1 VVRAGLSSK
10 PSLSVIIPAVN
21 EAESIQRAVES
32 AWAAN
37 VTEVLVVDG
46 GSTDPTAERAVASGA
61 TLLTSNRGRAAQQ
74 NAGARA
80 AQGDVLVFLHADNWL
95 CPDAGDQMR
104 MVLQR
109 AEVGCGAFR
118 QCIAAE
124 PTIYRWIEQGNAWR
138 VRWRGLPYGDQGIF
152 VRNELFWRQGGFP
165 EIPLMEDLVFMRG
178 LRRIC
183 WPVLLPGP
191 LHVDS
196 RRWQRHGVLRQ
207 TVRNWG
213 LVAAYQLGVTPE
225 RLASRY
231 RPHDDG
237 PSRTDPDQ
245 DHDQDQGEVEV
256 G

>member
-1 VVRAGLSSK
+1 
-10 PSLSVIIPAVN
+10 
-21 EAESIQRAVES
+21 
-32 AWAAN
+32 
-37 VTEVLVVDG
+37 
-46 GSTDPTAERAVASGA
+46 
-61 TLLTSNRGRAAQQ
+61 
-74 NAGARA
+74 
-80 AQGDVLVFLHADNWL
+80 
-95 CPDAGDQMR
+95 
-104 MVLQR
+104 
-109 AEVGCGAFR
+109 
-118 QCIAAE
+118 
-124 PTIYRWIEQGNAWR
+124 
-138 VRWRGLPYGDQGIF
+138 
-152 VRNELFWRQGGFP
+152 
-165 EIPLMEDLVFMRG
+165 MEDLVFMRG

-237 PSRTDPDQ
+237 PSPTDPDPDH